1 LSPGEAVA
9 MPTPP
14 SHHRERAL
22 DARPATSKPY
32 VFLISLV
39 AAVGGLLFGYDL
51 SIISGA
57 VIFLEREFSLS
68 ALQMGWV
75 IGSASLGCIS
85 GPLLAAW
92 AGDQFGR
99 KKSLVV
105 AAVLFGVCAA
115 GTAVSH
121 GVASFS
127 LFRIVGGMG
136 VGVASVVSP
145 MYIAEI
151 APARL
156 RGRLVSLN
164 QLAIVVGSTAS
175 IVVSYYLSFTGN
187 WRAMF
192 LSMLIPALVLLM
204 GVLFVPESPR
214 WLVQENQEA
223 EALAILARVD
233 GEAHAQAEVQDIRK
247 AMAAEKGTVAEL
259 FAPGV
264 RVALLIA
271 VLLGVFQQWTGVS
284 PITFYAP
291 IIFQKAGF
299 SLASD
304 ALRQTIIFNLSN
316 LIGTVTAMLTV
327 DRLGRRPLLLV
338 GTAGMALGQ
347 FVLGTFFWFDL
358 KGIYVVVAMFLTVGT
373 YALSMAPMTWLVM
386 SEMFPARLR
395 AKGQSAGALAL
406 WIATYTSTQA
416 MAPAMR
422 AVEQRFGSVGGVF
435 WFYALVCIAALLFI
449 WRMVPETKG
458 RTLEEIGRSWH
469 SLTSGDA

>member
-1 LSPGEAVA
+1 MNSKA
-9 MPTPP
+9 
-14 SHHRERAL
+14 SHNRA
-22 DARPATSKPY
+22 Y
-32 VFLISLV
+32 VYLISLV
-39 AAVGGLLFGYDL
+39 AAVGGVLFGYDL

-57 VIFLEREFSLS
+57 VIFLEKEFSLS
-68 ALQMGWV
+68 ALQLGWAM
-75 IGSASLGCIS
+75 GSASLGCIS
-85 GPLLAAW
+85 GPLVAAW
-92 AGDQFGR
+92 VGDYIGR

-105 AAVLFGVCAA
+105 AAVLFGGCAV
-115 GTAVSH
+115 GTALSH
-121 GVASFS
+121 SVATFS

-145 MYIAEI
+145 MYIAEV

-164 QLAIVVGSTAS
+164 QLGIVTGSTGS
-175 IVVSYYLSFTGN
+175 IVVSYFLSFSGN
-187 WRAMF
+187 WRGMF
-192 LSMLIPALVLLM
+192 LSMMIPALVLLI

-214 WLVQENQEA
+214 WLVQEKRATEA
-223 EALAILARVD
+223 YAILAKVD
-233 GEAHAQAEVQDIRK
+233 GEANAQSEMEEIEK
-247 AMAAEKGTVAEL
+247 ALAADTGTISEL

-271 VLLGVFQQWTGVS
+271 VALGVFQQWTGVS

-304 ALRQTIIFNLSN
+304 ALRQTIIFNISN
-316 LIGTVTAMLTV
+316 MICTVTAMLTV
-327 DRLGRRPLLLV
+327 DKLGRRPLLLI
-338 GTAGMALGQ
+338 GTAGMVLGQ
-347 FVLGTFFWFDL
+347 LMLGTFFWFNMT
-358 KGIYVVVAMFLTVGT
+358 GIYVVVAMFLCVGT

-386 SEMFPARLR
+386 SEIFPTRLR

-406 WIATYTSTQA
+406 WMATYTSTQL
-416 MAPAMR
+416 MAPTMR
-422 AVEQRFGSVGGVF
+422 FMEQRFGSLAGVF
-435 WFYALVCIAALLFI
+435 WIYALVCVAALLFI

-469 SLTSGDA
+469 SHTSGVS